1 MYSCAVVNDYYY
13 YSKNC
18 FATVIVCSVWNFCC
32 HILFHSF
39 SPIGYYLGYA
49 PPPLSLSVWFLC
61 YVITVL
67 PTHMPVA
74 TATAEGVMGELVRI
88 IFSCKHFMFPCKSV
102 VTIVI
107 ITGGVVHGNGA
118 H

>member
-1 MYSCAVVNDYYY
+1 MIIIIIPKTVSPQLLYVVFGTFAVTFYFIL
-13 YSKNC
+13 SPRL
-18 FATVIVCSVWNFCC
+18 VIIWDM
-32 HILFHSF
+32 L
-39 SPIGYYLGYA
+39 
-49 PPPLSLSVWFLC
+49 PPLSLSLSVWFLC

-67 PTHMPVA
+67 PTHIPVA

-107 ITGGVVHGNGA
+107 ITGRVVHGNGA